1 MELIAEGSHPDPQPD
16 PEPAGEAPGAGRRS
30 RPANR
35 RPDSGYRRDTMDRIE
50 LVKAIPLFESLDDD
64 DLHAL
69 ARKLREV
76 GVDAGGRVFA
86 QGDEGDAVYVIEDG
100 AVDIVAG
107 SGKQQVVLASLFK
120 QQYFGELALLDGA
133 PRSASAV
140 ASRATRLLAL
150 DRDDFVEFIK
160 KRPDAALAIMH
171 EVGER
176 MRATNELMTRTV
188 TRNVLEEED
197 RKLTVGERIAD
208 MVAAFGGS
216 WPFIFI
222 FGGFMVVWMLWNS
235 MLKEPLAFD
244 PLPFMFLNLFLSTLA
259 ALQAPIIMMSQNRQA
274 AKDKA
279 LAVNDF
285 QVNLKNETSIDRI
298 LRSQGEVL
306 QRLSALEQRL
316 ASPRGTALEVA
327 KP

>member
-1 MELIAEGSHPDPQPD
+1 
-16 PEPAGEAPGAGRRS
+16 
-30 RPANR
+30 
-35 RPDSGYRRDTMDRIE
+35 MDRIE
-50 LVKAIPLFESLDDD
+50 LLKTIPLFESLEYD
-64 DLHAL
+64 DLCAL
-69 ARKLREV
+69 GNRLRDVSIE
-76 GVDAGGRVFA
+76 AGQTVFA
-86 QGDEGDAVYVIEDG
+86 QGDEGDAMYVIEDG

-107 SGKQQVVLASLFK
+107 SGRQKVILASLFK
-120 QQYFGELALLDGA
+120 QQYFGELSLLDGA

-140 ASRATRLLAL
+140 ASRATHLLAL

-160 KRPDAALAIMH
+160 NRPDAALSIMH

-176 MRATNELMTRTV
+176 IRATNELMTRTV

-197 RKLTVGERIAD
+197 QKLTMGERVAD

-216 WPFIFI
+216 WPFIFL
-222 FGGFMVVWMLWNS
+222 FGGFMAVWMLWNS
-235 MLKEPLAFD
+235 LATQPLAFD

-285 QVNLKNETSIDRI
+285 QINLKNEMSIDKIVRT
-298 LRSQGEVL
+298 QTEVL
-306 QRLSALEQRL
+306 QRLASLEQRL
-316 ASPRGTALEVA
+316 ATPRVHALEVP
-327 KP
+327 KS

>member
-1 MELIAEGSHPDPQPD
+1 
-16 PEPAGEAPGAGRRS
+16 
-30 RPANR
+30 
-35 RPDSGYRRDTMDRIE
+35 MDRIE
-50 LVKAIPLFESLDDD
+50 LLKTIPLFESLEND
-64 DLHAL
+64 DLSAL
-69 ARKLREV
+69 AHKLREV
-76 GVDAGGRVFA
+76 NVASGHAVFA
-86 QGDEGDAVYVIEDG
+86 QGDEGDAMYVIEDG

-107 SGKQQVVLASLFK
+107 SGKQKVILTALSK
-120 QQYFGELALLDGA
+120 RQYFGELSLLDGA
-133 PRSASAV
+133 PRSATAV
-140 ASRATRLLAL
+140 ANRDTHLLAL

-160 KRPDAALAIMH
+160 KRPDAALSIMH

-197 RKLTVGERIAD
+197 SKLTMGERVAD

-222 FGGFMVVWMLWNS
+222 FGGFMALWMLWNS
-235 MLKEPLAFD
+235 LLHEPLAFD

-259 ALQAPIIMMSQNRQA
+259 ALQAPIIMMSQNRQST
-274 AKDKA
+274 KDKA

-285 QVNLKNETSIDRI
+285 QVNLKNEVSIDRI
-298 LRSQGEVL
+298 LRSQNEVL
-306 QRLSALEQRL
+306 QRLTSLEQRL
-316 ASPRGTALEVA
+316 AAARSSAPDVT